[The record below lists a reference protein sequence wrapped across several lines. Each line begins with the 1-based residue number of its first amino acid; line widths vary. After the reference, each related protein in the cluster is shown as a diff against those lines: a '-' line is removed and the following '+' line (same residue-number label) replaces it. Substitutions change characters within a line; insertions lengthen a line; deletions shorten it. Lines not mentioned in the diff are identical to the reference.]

1 MTMLASTTAMTAHLF
16 QPAPALLDH
25 QIGRRLMWAPPTAH
39 GGFRQPCPFSER
51 RRSLFA
57 YSGQGLDVAASY
69 NEAIA
74 SPLRRQ
80 PAGPDPSTNRFS
92 RAPGDAGRSLDVQL
106 VRWR

>member
-1 MTMLASTTAMTAHLF
+1 MVVVSSRQFPRSFEMASIANGLNGEAHEEF
-16 QPAPALLDH
+16 
-25 QIGRRLMWAPPTAH
+25 IGGVRV
-39 GGFRQPCPFSER
+39 GSCPSI
-51 RRSLFA
+51 SPHSA
-57 YSGQGLDVAASY
+57 DQGLDVAASY
-69 NEAIA
+69 NEPIA

>member
-1 MTMLASTTAMTAHLF
+1 MTTLASTTGMTARLF

-25 QIGRRLMWAPPTAH
+25 QIGRRLMGSPPTTH

-51 RRSLFA
+51 KWSLFA
-57 YSGQGLDVAASY
+57 CSGQGLNVAASH
-69 NEAIA
+69 NEPIA

-92 RAPGDAGRSLDVQL
+92 RAPGDASGSLDVQL

>member
-1 MTMLASTTAMTAHLF
+1 MTAHLF

-25 QIGRRLMWAPPTAH
+25 EIGRRLTGSPPTAH

-57 YSGQGLDVAASY
+57 YSGQGLDVAASR
-69 NEAIA
+69 NEPIA

-80 PAGPDPSTNRFS
+80 PAGPDPSTNRLS
-92 RAPGDAGRSLDVQL
+92 RALGDAGRSLDVQL
-106 VRWR
+106 VR